1 MENDPHRTLIDAYC
15 REKLSFLQYVGQSV
29 PYANPADRPIVER
42 LYALA
47 RSEAAGLDGLA
58 DYLGANRMSV
68 PHVGAFPSTFTNYNF
83 IAVRKLLP
91 HLVAD
96 EGRGL
101 ADLERDANSLPLGKD
116 RDWIEKLSSTK
127 RMHVGEIEKLGT

>member
-1 MENDPHRTLIDAYC
+1 MQTDPHRTLIDIYC

-29 PYANPADRPIVER
+29 PYASPADRPIVER
-42 LYALA
+42 LRELA
-47 RSEAAGLDGLA
+47 RREAAGLEGLA
-58 DYLGANRMSV
+58 DYLGANRLSV
-68 PHVGAFPSTFTNYNF
+68 PHVGAFPSVFTNYNF

-96 EGRGL
+96 AGRGL
-101 ADLERDANSLPLGKD
+101 ADLERDATSLPLGKD

-127 RMHVGEIEKLGT
+127 RMHISELQKLAA

>member
-1 MENDPHRTLIDAYC
+1 METDPHHTLVEAYC
-15 REKLSFLQYVGQSV
+15 REMLSFLQYVGQSV
-29 PYANPADRPIVER
+29 PYASPSDRPIVER
-42 LYALA
+42 LCELA

-68 PHVGAFPSTFTNYNF
+68 PHVGAFPSAFTNYNF

-91 HLVAD
+91 RLVAD

-101 ADLERDANSLPLGKD
+101 ADLERDATSLPPGKD

-127 RMHVGEIEKLGT
+127 RMHVSELEKLA